1 MAFLHAIM
9 PPHPRQ
15 PAARTDRRR
24 LRTLRRTALVCG
36 LVVSVIAGAPL
47 AGAASNLPTGAAP
60 TTAFTF
66 PLAASP
72 HADLPAPEIRVWR
85 DTPQATVESL
95 LDAIE
100 EGAQSA
106 AAYTLDLS
114 SLPDGE
120 RGPRGRELAI
130 KLAELLRQ
138 RSLIDWSRLPDR
150 PDGLIEPPLN
160 ANDPMLGVPRR
171 AITLATLEV
180 GGRDAPIMLMRM
192 QPPEGPP
199 VWLFSAT
206 TVRHIESLH
215 QLRPQSWLA
224 QHVPLDWR
232 ARPLLGMPAWKWAAL
247 VAIALV
253 SLLAGKLLSRAV
265 RWLLRKTTTQG
276 LRSVIRKAG
285 QPLTLTLA
293 LLIWWLAG
301 EALVVPTGAVAVVIG
316 NLSILGIIAALTW
329 MAARMLDHATGEVS
343 RRFEARAATEEDA
356 GARRLLTQLSI
367 GRRVLVLI
375 AVMVGVGIAL
385 SYFDVFRTIGLSL
398 LFSAGAI
405 SVVLG
410 IAANALLRNFLAG
423 LQVGFAQPV
432 RVGDTVTLSGHYG
445 YVEDIGSVFLTMR
458 TWNSRRLIVPYNV
471 LLEQPIEN
479 WSKGSAFVIREVEL
493 SVDFDADLDSLRRT
507 LRQAVADSELA
518 DPNYDASLMVVG
530 ATAEGLRLWAL
541 VAAPTPADAWRLE
554 AYVRERLVQELL
566 RQDTAV
572 PRERVQTVAA
582 VGRGTEES
590 EAPAKERDGSAER
603 RRPQF
608 PSAGDPSAGD
618 AGT

>member
-1 MAFLHAIM
+1 M

-15 PAARTDRRR
+15 PAARTERRR
-24 LRTLRRTALVCG
+24 VRTLRGAALAYG
-36 LVVSVIAGAPL
+36 LLVSVFAAAPL
-47 AGAASNLPTGAAP
+47 ADAARNLPSKANP
-60 TTAFTF
+60 TTAFAF

-72 HADLPAPEIRVWR
+72 DAGLPAPEMRVWR

-95 LDAIE
+95 LDAVE
-100 EGAQSA
+100 EGARSA

-114 SLPDGE
+114 SLPEGE
-120 RGPRGRELAI
+120 RGPRGRELAV

-180 GGRDAPIMLMRM
+180 DGRDAPIMLMRM
-192 QPPEGPP
+192 QPPSGPP

-215 QLRPQSWLA
+215 QLRPRSWLA

-247 VAIALV
+247 AAIGLF
-253 SLLAGKLLSRAV
+253 SLLAGKLLSRTV
-265 RWLLRKTTTQG
+265 RWLLNKTTTES

-285 QPLTLTLA
+285 LPLSLALA

-329 MAARMLDHATGEVS
+329 MVARMLDHATGEVS

-398 LFSAGAI
+398 LFSAGAL

-432 RVGDTVTLSGHYG
+432 RVGDTVTLSEHYG

-493 SVDFDADLDSLRRT
+493 SVDFDADLDALRRT

-518 DPNYDASLMVVG
+518 DPTYDASLMVVG

-541 VAAPTPADAWRLE
+541 VAAATPADAWRLE
-554 AYVRERLVQELL
+554 VYVRERLVQELL

-572 PRERVQTVAA
+572 PRERVQSMEA
-582 VGRGTEES
+582 VRQGAERS
-590 EAPAKERDGSAER
+590 EAATKERNGSAER

-608 PSAGDPSAGD
+608 PSAGDPSSGD
-618 AGT
+618 AET